1 MKKQIEQLLD
11 KKINELFAELQDSIG
26 ITSGDTLP
34 EQELELDEAKE
45 KLVKII
51 EEIIEFEKET
61 NGIGE

>member
-11 KKINELFAELQDSIG
+11 KKINELFAEFQDSIG

-34 EQELELDEAKE
+34 EQELELEEAKE